1 MKLQTPEPLR
11 LLLACRTVVPS
22 WFPSQKCLLHDVQRL
37 EYVSWGLCTSHGA
50 CALARLARLIS
61 QIADAI
67 VICFHP
73 FVLAA
78 HKRFYIRRKVLLER
92 CFIGAFCH
100 VFATLAF
107 GQHRVFVLS
116 SD

>member
-1 MKLQTPEPLR
+1 MVSIHE
-11 LLLACRTVVPS
+11 
-22 WFPSQKCLLHDVQRL
+22 KCLFMTYRDLNKF
-37 EYVSWGLCTSHGA
+37 HGT